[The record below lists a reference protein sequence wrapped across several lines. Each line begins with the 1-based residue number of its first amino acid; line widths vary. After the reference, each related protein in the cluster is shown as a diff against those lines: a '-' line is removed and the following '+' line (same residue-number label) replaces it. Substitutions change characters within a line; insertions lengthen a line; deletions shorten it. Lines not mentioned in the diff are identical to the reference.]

1 MGILTGGERKR
12 VREMFAR
19 GNLIYLRGMSVEKIL
34 FIAKQ
39 WRQGLEWITGN
50 LLTCDGSS
58 VAEHTSS

>member
-1 MGILTGGERKR
+1 MGILTGGERQR

-39 WRQGLEWITGN
+39 WRHA
-50 LLTCDGSS
+50 GSGMD
-58 VAEHTSS
+58 HWKPFDM